1 MEKRKSLPK
10 FENEDQERAFWA
22 EQDSA
27 EYVDWSKAKKA
38 IFPNLK
44 PTSKTISLRLPGFLL
59 DELKLIAHKR
69 DIPLRS
75 KSGFNSV
82 LLRCLAC
89 LQTLYTLP
97 DSCRP
102 ASSRPTI

>member
-1 MEKRKSLPK
+1 MKNHKAIPE

-27 EYVDWSKAKKA
+27 DYVDWPKAEKA

-44 PTSKTISLRLPGFLL
+44 PTSKTISLRLPGFIL

-69 DIPLRS
+69 DIPYQSLIKIFLKEKIDQELSR
-75 KSGFNSV
+75 
-82 LLRCLAC
+82 
-89 LQTLYTLP
+89 LP
-97 DSCRP
+97 
-102 ASSRPTI
+102 

>member
-1 MEKRKSLPK
+1 MKNHKAIPE

-27 EYVDWSKAKKA
+27 EYVDWSKAEKV

-44 PTSKTISLRLPGFLL
+44 PTSKTISLRLPGFIL

-69 DIPLRS
+69 DIPYQSLIKIFLKEKIDQEFSR
-75 KSGFNSV
+75 
-82 LLRCLAC
+82 
-89 LQTLYTLP
+89 LP
-97 DSCRP
+97 
-102 ASSRPTI
+102 

>member
-27 EYVDWSKAKKA
+27 EYVDWSKAKKT

-69 DIPLRS
+69 DIPYQSLIKIFLKDKIDQELSR
-75 KSGFNSV
+75 
-82 LLRCLAC
+82 
-89 LQTLYTLP
+89 LP
-97 DSCRP
+97 
-102 ASSRPTI
+102 

>member
-69 DIPLRS
+69 DIPYQSLIKIFLKDKIDQELSR
-75 KSGFNSV
+75 
-82 LLRCLAC
+82 
-89 LQTLYTLP
+89 LP
-97 DSCRP
+97 
-102 ASSRPTI
+102 

>member
-1 MEKRKSLPK
+1 MEKYKSVPK

-27 EYVDWSKAKKA
+27 EYVDWSKADRV

-44 PTSKTISLRLPGFLL
+44 PTSKTISLRLPGFIL

-69 DIPLRS
+69 DIPYQSLIKIFLKEKIDQEFSR
-75 KSGFNSV
+75 
-82 LLRCLAC
+82 
-89 LQTLYTLP
+89 LP
-97 DSCRP
+97 
-102 ASSRPTI
+102 

>member
-1 MEKRKSLPK
+1 MEKHKSIPK

-27 EYVDWSKAKKA
+27 EYVDWSKAEKA

-69 DIPLRS
+69 DIPYQSLIKIFLKDKIDQEFSR
-75 KSGFNSV
+75 
-82 LLRCLAC
+82 
-89 LQTLYTLP
+89 LP
-97 DSCRP
+97 
-102 ASSRPTI
+102 